1 MSARPARKRSPPR
14 SSPSAGA
21 TALRRRLRELEQRY
35 ELVMSAVEEG
45 VYDWNLT
52 EDTIF
57 YSDSVKRAVGL
68 PPSQLRTPDDWS
80 KRIHPDDLPRYRAA
94 LIDHFKGKSKR
105 FDCDYR
111 YRARDGTWRWARQ
124 HGIALRD
131 RRGRAVRMIG
141 STGDVTELKQSDLEL
156 HHARD
161 QAVQA
166 LAEQTAVRGVLEA
179 LSRSAFDLGAVLH
192 TLIES
197 ATRLCRAEK
206 GFIFRLEREGY
217 RLAVNFGAS
226 EHFREFIER
235 HPIRPGRGTLVGRT
249 AVEGRTVHIEDAATD
264 PEYVWHESQRL
275 GGFHTMLGVPIVRN
289 GVVIGV
295 IALWKERVEPFT
307 PAQIALVSSFSNQA
321 LIAIE
326 NARLFHA
333 TSEALD
339 QQIAIGEVL
348 RMIASSPGEVQPVL
362 DAVAERAA
370 RMCGAEHVDIFLVE
384 PGGAVRVAATVGDL
398 GGPLDPIPLDR
409 RTVMGRS
416 ILDRAPLQVDDVQ
429 NAGDSLALGAQ
440 LARKYGHR
448 TVLGVPLL
456 RENEP
461 LGTILLR
468 RAEVR
473 PFEDKDI
480 ALLKTFA
487 DQAAIAIDTARLF
500 SEIRESLEQQHASAE
515 VLKVIS
521 SSIADTAPVFDKILE
536 SCQRL
541 FAGRIVGLNLMRED
555 GMLHLGAYHGAN
567 RPEFKRTF
575 PYPANTDSGSGLS
588 IVERRVVHFPDA
600 EHGENVPPKTRQ
612 GCRTLGIKSVI
623 FAPVLWEGRGLGAI
637 FVGREQVS
645 AFSEKEIALLRVF
658 ADQAAIAIENVRLFN
673 ETREA
678 LEQQTATSDILRVI
692 SASPTDVQPVFEAI
706 VRSGV
711 RLFAG
716 AAVAVTRPE
725 NGEVR
730 LMAIAD
736 RDPRQAQKWRKGF
749 PVPLTRGYMHG
760 AAILDC
766 RRIDMPDV
774 REMSEQFAAG
784 KENFAATGYRAMT
797 VVPMV
802 KDHAAIGTLSVV
814 RLEPGP
820 LSGKQI
826 ALLETFADQAVIAI
840 ENVRLFN
847 EIEQKSRQLEAASR
861 HKSEFLANMSHELRT
876 PLNAIIGFTRI
887 VMRRSRDQIEPQQYE
902 NLEKIL
908 ASGQHLLALIN
919 SVLDLAK
926 VESGHVDINPS
937 EVALAPVLEQCVRTV
952 EPLIKGDAVSL
963 VREFDG
969 ALPQVYVDEDKLRQ
983 IVLNLLGNA
992 VKFTARGSVRLHA
1005 HANDGS
1011 VAIAVVDT
1019 GIGIPPDK
1027 LNVIFEEFEQV
1038 DASSTR
1044 VHGGTG
1050 LGLAIARRLA
1060 RLMGG
1065 EIVAES
1071 VLGSGSRFTLTLPAR
1086 YRAG

>member
-1 MSARPARKRSPPR
+1 
-14 SSPSAGA
+14 
-21 TALRRRLRELEQRY
+21 
-35 ELVMSAVEEG
+35 MSAVEEG

-416 ILDRAPLQVDDVQ
+416 ILDRAPLQIDDVQ

-567 RPEFKRTF
+567 RPEFERTF

-645 AFSEKEIALLRVF
+645 AFSEIALLRVF
-658 ADQAAIAIENVRLFN
+658 ADQAA
-673 ETREA
+673 
-678 LEQQTATSDILRVI
+678 
-692 SASPTDVQPVFEAI
+692 
-706 VRSGV
+706 
-711 RLFAG
+711 
-716 AAVAVTRPE
+716 
-725 NGEVR
+725 
-730 LMAIAD
+730 
-736 RDPRQAQKWRKGF
+736 
-749 PVPLTRGYMHG
+749 
-760 AAILDC
+760 
-766 RRIDMPDV
+766 
-774 REMSEQFAAG
+774 
-784 KENFAATGYRAMT
+784 
-797 VVPMV
+797 
-802 KDHAAIGTLSVV
+802 
-814 RLEPGP
+814 
-820 LSGKQI
+820 
-826 ALLETFADQAVIAI
+826 IAI

-887 VMRRSRDQIEPQQYE
+887 VMRRSRDRIEPQQYE

-1071 VLGSGSRFTLTLPAR
+1071 ALGSGSRFTLTLPAR